1 MSAKNVRAMLVFFW
15 VTDVAFVVYWLIT
28 FLELLPV
35 EYLYQDYYNPNLV
48 AWNLS
53 FFPLDILISITG
65 FASLYAY
72 RRGVHMWKPLAMLSL
87 VLTSCSG
94 LQAIAFWAFKADFDW
109 SWWIPNLYLLIYP
122 LFFLPGLMRELAK
135 VRERDS

>member
-1 MSAKNVRAMLVFFW
+1 MNGTMRRLRPFFW
-15 VTDVAFVVYWLIT
+15 LTDVGFVVYWLVT
-28 FLELLPV
+28 FLEVLPKQ
-35 EYLYQDYYNPNLV
+35 YMYQDYTDANLV

-53 FFPLDILISITG
+53 FFPLDIFISLTG

-72 RRGVHMWKPLAMLSL
+72 HKGKGSWQQLALLSL
-87 VLTSCSG
+87 VLTFCSG

-122 LFFLPGLMRELAK
+122 LFFLPLFI
-135 VRERDS
+135 RERSAVS